1 MTTIYTDILNYWL
14 ACWKG
19 AVCAGLLGMLIG
31 THIYPRLK
39 PCISFYLLFLA
50 DGIFLYYL
58 LYVTLF
64 SRIPGSRREVALLP
78 FMGVEFMSGD
88 FHYLTENILLFI
100 PFGFLSAKT
109 LAMCGKTCGIKA
121 VLLASF
127 MTSVS
132 VEVLQYLS
140 ACGKSETEDI
150 ITNVLGAIIG
160 YLFAKFVFRSVRK

>member
-1 MTTIYTDILNYWL
+1 MNTILNDNTILTNNPVYM
-14 ACWKG
+14 
-19 AVCAGLLGMLIG
+19 VNR
-31 THIYPRLK
+31 P
-39 PCISFYLLFLA
+39 
-50 DGIFLYYL
+50 
-58 LYVTLF
+58 
-64 SRIPGSRREVALLP
+64 AL
-78 FMGVEFMSGD
+78 VKYIK
-88 FHYLTENILLFI
+88 YLTENILLFI

-160 YLFAKFVFRSVRK
+160 YLFAKFVFHSVRK